1 MMKDSEVLV
10 KSKLQNPLQSTTSEL
25 IYGIKGHT
33 NVWGLKSMVQVIDP
47 DCVRKIQKV
56 TENCIPSNIDTA
68 AHELYTVSL
77 NSLIQILL
85 YSFSKLLLFV
95 LLPSKF
101 PQGL

>member
-1 MMKDSEVLV
+1 MMKESKDSV

-68 AHELYTVSL
+68 AHELYTVSI
-77 NSLIQILL
+77 NSDISVRFFQIVSV
-85 YSFSKLLLFV
+85 YFV
-95 LLPSKF
+95 ASKF
-101 PQGL
+101 DPQGF